1 MTVEIETILFDLDG
15 TLADT
20 APDLAYALNTVLKE
34 QGKAPCPF
42 DQIRYTASNGT
53 GALIKLGFGE
63 TENHQTLSQR
73 LIEIYAN
80 NITRETTLF
89 DGMHPLLDHIEQQGK
104 TWGVVTNKP
113 AFLTDPLME
122 QLGLTDRA
130 ACIVSGDTTAMRKP
144 HPEPLFHASRLA
156 GKSPE
161 KCLYVGDAERDI
173 EAGNRAGMTTLAA
186 LFGYINDHDSPQ
198 NWQADGLIRH
208 PQDILQWI

>member
-1 MTVEIETILFDLDG
+1 MSVKIETILFDLDG

-34 QGKAPCPF
+34 QGKAPSPF
-42 DQIRYTASNGT
+42 EKIRYTASNGT

-63 TENHQTLSQR
+63 TANHQILSQR

-89 DGMHPLLDHIEQQGK
+89 DGMNSLLDHIEQQGK

-113 AFLTDPLME
+113 AFLTDPLMD
-122 QLGLTDRA
+122 QLGLSDRA
-130 ACIVSGDTTAMRKP
+130 ACIVSGDTTPMRKP

-156 GKSPE
+156 SQPPE
-161 KCLYVGDAERDI
+161 KCLYVGDAKRDI

-186 LFGYINDHDSPQ
+186 LFGYISDNDSPQ
-198 NWQADGLIRH
+198 SWQADGLIDH

>member
-1 MTVEIETILFDLDG
+1 MTAKIETILFDLDG

-34 QGKAPCPF
+34 NGKAPCPF
-42 DQIRYTASNGT
+42 EKVRHTASNGT
-53 GALIKLGFGE
+53 TALIKLGFGE
-63 TENHQTLSQR
+63 TENHQRLSQR
-73 LIEIYAN
+73 LIEIYAE

-89 DGMHPLLDHIEQQGK
+89 DGMGPLLDHIEQQGK

-113 AFLTDPLME
+113 AFLTDPLMN
-122 QLGLTDRA
+122 QLGLSDRA
-130 ACIVSGDTTAMRKP
+130 TCIVSGDTTSMRKP

-156 GKSPE
+156 SQPPE
-161 KCLYVGDAERDI
+161 KCLYIGDAERDI

-186 LFGYINDHDSPQ
+186 LFGYISDHDSPQ
-198 NWQADGLIRH
+198 SWQADGLINH